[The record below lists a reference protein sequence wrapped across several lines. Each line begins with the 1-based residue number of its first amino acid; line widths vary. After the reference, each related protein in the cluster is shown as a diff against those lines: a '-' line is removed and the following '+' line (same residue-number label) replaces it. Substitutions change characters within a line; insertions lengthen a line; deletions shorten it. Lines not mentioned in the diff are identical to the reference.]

1 MYICRIRAR
10 GLIARPTLQLHWGC
24 VQTLPHT
31 LHPAPAAAAPRQG
44 FCATQL
50 PLKLLPLLHFDSP
63 AHRKKN
69 PTTATHIP
77 GMSGVWLSTMTW
89 AAS

>member
-24 VQTLPHT
+24 VQTMPHT

-63 AHRKKN
+63 AHRKKIQQQQLTFQECQGFGYQ
-69 PTTATHIP
+69 P
-77 GMSGVWLSTMTW
+77 
-89 AAS
+89 